1 MLADHA
7 RLASLRL
14 SGPSRQIGLTKEAS
28 QDVLRGS
35 FSAIGV
41 NPLGRY
47 LRPENRCEERSTR
60 TRFGCSIFFDLQKI
74 KCRSSRV
81 RKLRRVLRPTIET
94 QGERRTGKTRA
105 LRPPRGSCLYP
116 LIAPPTRR

>member
-28 QDVLRGS
+28 QDVLRGFFFGDWCQPS
-35 FSAIGV
+35 RAIPTAGK
-41 NPLGRY
+41 PLRGAFNADPF
-47 LRPENRCEERSTR
+47 L
-60 TRFGCSIFFDLQKI
+60 GCSIFFDLQKI

-105 LRPPRGSCLYP
+105 LRPPRGS
-116 LIAPPTRR
+116 